1 MGITKETKI
10 NMSGQLYSFTDEL
23 TPQDQQFFE
32 LVKSCNLPAIEEYL
46 KTNSVNINMKFQG
59 DTPLHLAIQNQ
70 CEPLV
75 DLILQQKD
83 VKIGDT
89 TLLAIT
95 YDNLK
100 LLDRLLEFEETNG
113 RGKKSRGKV
122 SGGWKRIASGTG
134 GNDAADDDDDSE
146 EFPRFMT
153 PLLLATQCG
162 LYETV
167 EYLLNR
173 GHTLDRPH
181 TPRCT
186 CDERCAAAAV
196 RGEVVTDGCERLNA
210 YWAISNPTFICTTST
225 RSDPVLRCFQLHDEL
240 LQCGSE
246 EQVYK
251 AAYTSMAEQVKQF
264 AVDMIV
270 NCRTSDEVKI
280 MLRNR
285 DGCKF
290 RGQFPYPRL
299 ITAMDHK
306 QKKFVAHTNIQQV
319 LETAWLGDWIEW
331 KSYSVLRK
339 LAYMLWR
346 FCMLPVM
353 AILGMFAPD
362 SKLNRTNRLPINRMF
377 NSLVAYLVF
386 LVLLF
391 VHSNTDKFLA
401 PRGAPRFHTWS
412 PIVVFVLGHAVEKT
426 KLRLQQGPE
435 RFFRNLWNVFDTV
448 KLTLFTVAFLCWALA
463 GAQAGWVS
471 DDLDRKYWHW
481 ADPQLVAEALFAVAT
496 VMAYMRLLFLCQL
509 NYDIGPMQVS
519 LGKVLYDFAKFATF
533 LVIIM
538 AAFTCGLGTYYAY
551 YTGMVYKNPETGET
565 ARQEDSFVTVA
576 DTFKTL
582 FWGIFCMTSLD
593 APNVVVGNT
602 VAATGGVDAATEPHH
617 FTQLIGYGLFAV
629 FEVLMVVVMM
639 NMLVAAMSDTF
650 QRVAD
655 NAEYEWLFGRTQVY
669 VSYMLLDDMPP
680 PFNLLPTADWLVG
693 VRRFMSKSDGYDRLS
708 LNGGRGGYD
717 GDGRQSKQDVT
728 EFRELMTEIIKRYFM
743 HRTHVD

>member
-1 MGITKETKI
+1 MGVKKETKI

-23 TPQDQQFFE
+23 TPQDEQFFE
-32 LVKSCNLPAIEEYL
+32 LVKSCNLPAIEKYL
-46 KTNSVNINMKFQG
+46 KTNSVNINMKFHG
-59 DTPLHLAIQNQ
+59 DTALHLAIQNQ

-75 DLILQQKD
+75 DLILRQKD
-83 VKIGDT
+83 VKIGDSI
-89 TLLAIT
+89 LLAIT
-95 YDNLK
+95 YDNLR

-113 RGKKSRGKV
+113 RGKNWGKG
-122 SGGWKRIASGTG
+122 SGWKRTASDTD
-134 GNDAADDDDDSE
+134 GNDATDDENDSE

-181 TPRCT
+181 PPRCT
-186 CDERCAAAAV
+186 CDERCAAAAM

-210 YWAISNPTFICTTST
+210 YWAISNPTFICTTNTSA
-225 RSDPVLRCFQLHDEL
+225 DPVLRCFQLHDEL

-290 RGQFPYPRL
+290 RGHFPYPRL

-306 QKKFVAHTNIQQV
+306 QKKFVAQTNIQQV

-331 KSYSVLRK
+331 KSYSTSRK

-353 AILGMFAPD
+353 AVLGVFAPD
-362 SKLNRTNRLPINRMF
+362 SKLNRANRLPINRMF

-391 VHSNTDKFLA
+391 VHSNADKFLA
-401 PRGAPRFHTWS
+401 RRGAPRFRTWS

-463 GAQAGWVS
+463 AAQAGWVS

-481 ADPQLVAEALFAVAT
+481 ADPQLVAESLFAVAT

-551 YTGMVYKNPETGET
+551 YTGMVYKDPETGET

-593 APNVVVGNT
+593 APNVVVGNME
-602 VAATGGVDAATEPHH
+602 VATNGGVDTATQSHQ
-617 FTQLIGYGLFAV
+617 FTQLVGYGLFAA
-629 FEVLMVVVMM
+629 FEVLMVIVMM
-639 NMLVAAMSDTF
+639 NMLIAAMSDTF

-669 VSYMLLDDMPP
+669 VSYMLMDDMPP
-680 PFNLLPTADWLVG
+680 PFNLLPTAGWLIRAKRIVS
-693 VRRFMSKSDGYDRLS
+693 RNHGYDRLS
-708 LNGGRGGYD
+708 SDGERGGYD
-717 GDGRQSKQDVT
+717 GRYSKQDAT

-743 HRTHVD
+743 HRTQVD

>member
-1 MGITKETKI
+1 M
-10 NMSGQLYSFTDEL
+10 
-23 TPQDQQFFE
+23 
-32 LVKSCNLPAIEEYL
+32 
-46 KTNSVNINMKFQG
+46 
-59 DTPLHLAIQNQ
+59 
-70 CEPLV
+70 
-75 DLILQQKD
+75 
-83 VKIGDT
+83 
-89 TLLAIT
+89 LLAIT

-100 LLDRLLEFEETNG
+100 LLDRLLEFEEANG
-113 RGKKSRGKV
+113 RGKSRGNA
-122 SGGWKRIASGTG
+122 GGRKRTASDTDGS
-134 GNDAADDDDDSE
+134 DAADGDDDDDSNDSE

-173 GHTLDRPH
+173 GHTLEKPH
-181 TPRCT
+181 PPRCT
-186 CDERCAAAAV
+186 CDKRCAAAAI

-225 RSDPVLRCFQLHDEL
+225 SADPVLRCFQLHDEL

-251 AAYTSMAEQVKQF
+251 AAYTSMAEQLKQF
-264 AVDMIV
+264 AVDMLV

-319 LETAWLGDWIEW
+319 LEMAWLGDWIEW
-331 KSYSVLRK
+331 KSYSVARK
-339 LAYMLWR
+339 LAYLLWR

-353 AILGMFAPD
+353 VVLGMFAPD
-362 SKLNRTNRLPINRMF
+362 SKLNQANRLPINRMF

-391 VHSNTDKFLA
+391 VHSNADKLLA
-401 PRGAPRFHTWS
+401 RRGAPRFHTWF
-412 PIVVFVLGHAVEKT
+412 PIVVFVLGHVVEKL
-426 KLRLQQGPE
+426 KLRLQQGSE

-448 KLTLFTVAFLCWALA
+448 KLVLFTVSFMCWALT
-463 GAQAGWVS
+463 GALVGRVS
-471 DDLDRKYWHW
+471 ENLDRKYWHW

-602 VAATGGVDAATEPHH
+602 VAATGGVDAATQSHQ
-617 FTQLIGYGLFAV
+617 FTQLMGYGLFAV
-629 FEVLMVVVMM
+629 FEVLMVIVMM
-639 NMLVAAMSDTF
+639 NMLIAAMSDTF

-680 PFNLLPTADWLVG
+680 PFNLLPTAGWLIG
-693 VRRFMSKSDGYDRLS
+693 AKRFVSKSDGYAKLS
-708 LNGGRGGYD
+708 SDGWR
-717 GDGRQSKQDVT
+717 GDGRKSKQDAT
-728 EFRELMTEIIKRYFM
+728 EFRELMAEIIKRYFM